1 MLIDQDLV
9 TFLQYGFIA
18 LFSVSLCWLAASFS
32 WHVVDACKGR
42 INTTIYLPRI
52 LKSIAVLLAGILV
65 STKGSEVSA
74 TDSST
79 DTHAVTD
86 SYDSASSPDALLGVA
101 LGGSAVANVALT
113 TYIVARRRQTLRA
126 TSFLQTAIPTSDES
140 RVEESIKEEN
150 QHTDWSVLVRVLGTP
165 LVETREGLSVQFGKG
180 KALELLTWMTEH
192 RESSTRSAA
201 RTALWNENV
210 QDSTFANVVSDIR
223 RSLNVVIDTPDE
235 TEWVPRTFTDR
246 MPLHD
251 AIITDA
257 QLLDSRLKQFI
268 KTPTEEAR
276 AGLQD
281 ALGYVRD
288 LPFAGANY
296 AWADAEG
303 ITTTH
308 VITAVQAAVVLAEDA
323 MNRGD
328 TGLLFTASEKGLRVL
343 PGHEELV
350 ALRMKGHSRLGN
362 RAAIKLEWESY
373 ARSVEADAWA
383 GGEPSEALR
392 ELATTLSKV

>member
-1 MLIDQDLV
+1 MLIDQNV
-9 TFLQYGFIA
+9 AMYVQYGLAA
-18 LFSVSLCWLAASFS
+18 LFAAAMCWLVASFL
-32 WHVVDACKGR
+32 WHVFNACRGR
-42 INTTIYLPRI
+42 VNTSIYLPQI
-52 LKSIAVLLAGILV
+52 LKTLAVALAGILL
-65 STKGSEVSA
+65 SSKGSVVSA
-74 TDSST
+74 TVAPTTARAVVADKSATSST
-79 DTHAVTD
+79 NTV
-86 SYDSASSPDALLGVA
+86 LGVA
-101 LGGSAVANVALT
+101 LGGSAIANVALGA
-113 TYIVARRRQTLRA
+113 YALARRRQALRA
-126 TSFLQTAIPTSDES
+126 TSFTQATAPTPNEEQREISAQVATPDES
-140 RVEESIKEEN
+140 
-150 QHTDWSVLVRVLGTP
+150 WLVLVRVLGTP
-165 LVETREGLSVQFGKG
+165 LVQTRDGRSVQFGKG

-201 RTALWNENV
+201 RTALWSENV

-223 RSLNVVIDTPDE
+223 RSLNVVIETPDE
-235 TEWVPRTFTDR
+235 SEWVPRTFTDR

-257 QLLDSRLKQFI
+257 QLLAFRLKQFMNRSSSE
-268 KTPTEEAR
+268 TRTE
-276 AGLQD
+276 LQD
-281 ALGYVRD
+281 ALAYVRD

-308 VITAVQAAVVLAEDA
+308 VITAVQAAVVLAQDA

-328 TGLLFTASEKGLRVL
+328 TSLLFSASEKGLRVL

-383 GGEPSEALR
+383 GGEPSQALR
-392 ELATTLSKV
+392 ELATTLSRV

>member
-1 MLIDQDLV
+1 MLIDQNLV
-9 TFLQYGFIA
+9 TYVQHGLVG
-18 LFSVSLCWLAASFS
+18 LFAVSFCWLAVSFS
-32 WHVVDACKGR
+32 WHFVNACRGR
-42 INTTIYLPRI
+42 INTTVYLPRI
-52 LKSIAVLLAGILV
+52 LKSLAVVLAGILV
-65 STKGSEVSA
+65 STKGSVVSA
-74 TDSST
+74 ADSST
-79 DTHAVTD
+79 GTRVVANSD
-86 SYDSASSPDALLGVA
+86 SHPPSNAILGVA
-101 LGGSAVANVALT
+101 LGGSAAANIALT
-113 TYIVARRRQTLRA
+113 TYVLARRRQTLRSA
-126 TSFLQTAIPTSDES
+126 SFAQSVVPASHALRIEKS
-140 RVEESIKEEN
+140 VKEVN
-150 QHTDWSVLVRVLGTP
+150 QYPEWSVLVRVLGTP
-165 LVETREGLSVQFGKG
+165 VVETRDGVAVQFGKG

-223 RSLNVVIDTPDE
+223 RSLNVAIGTPDDM
-235 TEWVPRTFTDR
+235 EWVPRTFTDR

-257 QLLDSRLKQFI
+257 QLLELRLKQFV
-268 KTPTEEAR
+268 KKPTEEAR
-276 AGLQD
+276 VELHE

-323 MNRGD
+323 MKRGD
-328 TGLLFTASEKGLRVL
+328 TGLLFTASERGLRVL